1 MGSMVYSD
9 ADGVQRTLL
18 WDEEQPGVFQ
28 TKTTM
33 DLEQIID
40 NNAILAAEHP
50 TRLGGNKYVARV
62 PLTIYEQSI
71 HEDWDENDWKRWLN
85 DPQNA
90 PFRIWKGRV

>member
-1 MGSMVYSD
+1 MGSLVYAD

-18 WDEEQPGVFQ
+18 WDEENPNQFV

-33 DLEQIID
+33 DLERIID
-40 NNAILAAEHP
+40 NNRALTELHP
-50 TRLGGNKYVARV
+50 TKLGGNKYVARV

-71 HEDWDENDWKRWLN
+71 HEDWDDNDWKKWLN
-85 DPQNA
+85 DPQNE